1 MRYTYDENGF
11 LVMEQQFTEEDTL
24 ELSIKYRYDE
34 MGNVIEEFYDEP
46 FDYNDKT
53 IYYTYY

>member
-1 MRYTYDENGF
+1 
-11 LVMEQQFTEEDTL
+11 MEQQFTEEDTL